1 MVAHPVDEDV
11 AMSGDA
17 YVSPDRWAAA
27 RWPRGPAVR
36 SRPAIRRI
44 RVRVH
49 GSPQRADVG
58 SVED

>member
-17 YVSPDRWAAA
+17 YVSPDRWAAYACGCTA
-27 RWPRGPAVR
+27 R
-36 SRPAIRRI
+36 
-44 RVRVH
+44 
-49 GSPQRADVG
+49 PQRAGVG